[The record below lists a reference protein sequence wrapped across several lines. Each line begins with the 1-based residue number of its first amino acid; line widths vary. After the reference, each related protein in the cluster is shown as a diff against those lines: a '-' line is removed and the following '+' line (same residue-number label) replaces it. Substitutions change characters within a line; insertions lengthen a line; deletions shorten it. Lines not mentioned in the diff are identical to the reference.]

1 MKDHS
6 RGLGRR
12 APSSSLCSSR
22 PGNDDEAGHTHSFK
36 SPVSVTPRLE
46 VWCGLEKLE
55 VSFRKGSGVEGSNV
69 GVTLP
74 LIIPRPWPEIHVHPF
89 QLHSL
94 RPSSM
99 LGHILS
105 SYL

>member
-12 APSSSLCSSR
+12 TPSSSLCSSR

-55 VSFRKGSGVEGSNV
+55 EFPLEKAVELKAPTWVSRC
-69 GVTLP
+69 L
-74 LIIPRPWPEIHVHPF
+74 
-89 QLHSL
+89 
-94 RPSSM
+94 
-99 LGHILS
+99 
-105 SYL
+105 